1 MPRQIG
7 GGEGLPI
14 PIREGEGIDVA
25 PYRIIIRLRR
35 QGGLAP
41 VISRHY
47 AADEEQQQ
55 QGKTWFNHIK
65 QNLASST
72 SQMAGPMK
80 GYCNP
85 PGPVSA

>member
-1 MPRQIG
+1 MPCQIG
-7 GGEGLPI
+7 GSEGLPI
-14 PIREGEGIDVA
+14 PIREGEGVDVTS
-25 PYRIIIRLRR
+25 YRIIIRLLR

-41 VISRHY
+41 VIGRHY

-55 QGKTWFNHIK
+55 QRKTWFNHIK

-72 SQMAGPMK
+72 SRMAGPMK

-85 PGPVSA
+85 LGPVSA